1 MDTDNETLNREDA
14 HGEDGRVRDDRNLIE
29 KARDAVAGSP
39 NRTRPDVDTVHR
51 TNAADIDAM
60 RRDAEWDAE
69 RRDAMHTDAVR
80 VEAVADNETGIAER
94 PAGPE
99 QGVSPALSVPAAS
112 VESSVFQRD
121 EADLA
126 AGTPSVLTKTS
137 AQESAQNLLPTK
149 SLKRFQ
155 TRWQQIQIG
164 FVDEPRTAV
173 RDAESLVNEM
183 VSELT
188 AVFTRERQTLEQHW
202 DRGTAASTEDLRVA
216 LQRYRSFFQR
226 LLAA

>member
-1 MDTDNETLNREDA
+1 MEGIDTNNETLNREA
-14 HGEDGRVRDDRNLIE
+14 AYGEDGRVRDDRNLIE
-29 KARDAVAGSP
+29 KAHDAMAGSP
-39 NRTRPDVDTVHR
+39 NRTRP
-51 TNAADIDAM
+51 
-60 RRDAEWDAE
+60 
-69 RRDAMHTDAVR
+69 DAMHTDAVR
-80 VEAVADNETGIAER
+80 VEAVAENETGIAEP

-99 QGVSPALSVPAAS
+99 QGVSPALSAPAAR
-112 VESSVFQRD
+112 VDSSVARRD

-126 AGTPSVLTKTS
+126 AGTPSVFTKTS
-137 AQESAQNLLPTK
+137 ARESAQNLLPTE
-149 SLKRFQ
+149 SLDRFQ

-173 RDAESLVNEM
+173 HDAQSLVNEM